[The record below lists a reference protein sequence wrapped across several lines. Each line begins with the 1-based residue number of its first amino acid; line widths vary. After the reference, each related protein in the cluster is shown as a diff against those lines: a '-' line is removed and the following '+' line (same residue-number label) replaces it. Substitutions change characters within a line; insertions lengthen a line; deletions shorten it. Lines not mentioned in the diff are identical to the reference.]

1 MFPDL
6 FRSLQPLY
14 NPIGFGA
21 SDFAELGVAALLVAL
36 VLSRGWLEPFA
47 RKLAARP
54 AWAMLVLA
62 LLPVALRL
70 ALFPQHPVPHP
81 AGADD
86 FSYILLG
93 DTLAHLRLANPPH
106 PLHQFFEG
114 VYILQ
119 QPTYSSIFPPGQ
131 GLVLALG
138 QVATGLPWAGVVL
151 SVAAMC
157 ALCYWMLRAWTTPAW
172 ALAGGLL
179 AVAEFGPLSQWMNSY
194 WGGAVTAC
202 SGCLV
207 FGALPRLR
215 AGGRIRDAALLGV
228 GLGLHALTRPFES
241 VFVALAVILFFV
253 PALRQRSEWRR
264 LLRLAAFASLA
275 AAPALLLILFHNRA
289 VTGSFTTL
297 PYALGRYQYGMPASF
312 TTQPNPVPHVP
323 LTPEQE
329 TDYRAQA
336 TIHGQGTDT
345 VESFLGRLVNSVRY
359 YRFFF
364 FAPLYLVLPLFLLSI
379 REYRFLWVVLVLLA
393 LALGTNFYPYFY
405 PHYIAAAT
413 CLFLLMTV
421 KGLERLRSWRIRAWP
436 AGREAAGLILLLCAG
451 HFFLWYG
458 IHAIG
463 DERLLSGLG
472 QYESWDFINWGDAQG
487 RVQIDKRLAK
497 EPGNQLVFVHYG
509 PRHRYYTWIH
519 NAADIDR
526 ARVVWALDL
535 GPEEDGKLIRYYPG
549 RTAWLIEPDTRP
561 PNLTPYQPEPDNG
574 ITLEPVR

>member
-194 WGGAVTAC
+194 WGGAVAAC

-241 VFVALAVILFFV
+241 VFVALATILFFV

-379 REYRFLWVVLVLLA
+379 REYRFLWVLLVLLA

-535 GPEEDGKLIRYYPG
+535 GPEENEKLIRYYPG

>member
-1 MFPDL
+1 
-6 FRSLQPLY
+6 
-14 NPIGFGA
+14 
-21 SDFAELGVAALLVAL
+21 
-36 VLSRGWLEPFA
+36 
-47 RKLAARP
+47 
-54 AWAMLVLA
+54 
-62 LLPVALRL
+62 
-70 ALFPQHPVPHP
+70 
-81 AGADD
+81 
-86 FSYILLG
+86 
-93 DTLAHLRLANPPH
+93 
-106 PLHQFFEG
+106 
-114 VYILQ
+114 
-119 QPTYSSIFPPGQ
+119 
-131 GLVLALG
+131 
-138 QVATGLPWAGVVL
+138 
-151 SVAAMC
+151 
-157 ALCYWMLRAWTTPAW
+157 
-172 ALAGGLL
+172 
-179 AVAEFGPLSQWMNSY
+179 
-194 WGGAVTAC
+194 
-202 SGCLV
+202 
-207 FGALPRLR
+207 
-215 AGGRIRDAALLGV
+215 
-228 GLGLHALTRPFES
+228 
-241 VFVALAVILFFV
+241 VFVALATILFFV